1 MLEKNI
7 VLVGFMG
14 CGKTTVG
21 RRLAGKL
28 DFEFLDTDIQIQND
42 IRMSVNDIFAKYGE
56 QYFRK
61 LERNL
66 CKLIAVNTGLIVATG
81 GGIIKS
87 KSNLDSLKV
96 SGTIVYLEASP
107 EKIYGNIKYDTSRP
121 LLNGVF
127 DKLKRIEELLNERK
141 PLYES
146 CADITINTD
155 NNNIEDTVEEIIS
168 LTRKGFFN
176 EENQIDKRSEH

>member
-1 MLEKNI
+1 M
-7 VLVGFMG
+7 
-14 CGKTTVG
+14 
-21 RRLAGKL
+21 
-28 DFEFLDTDIQIQND
+28 
-42 IRMSVNDIFAKYGE
+42 
-56 QYFRK
+56 
-61 LERNL
+61 
-66 CKLIAVNTGLIVATG
+66 
-81 GGIIKS
+81 
-87 KSNLDSLKV
+87 KV
-96 SGTIVYLEASP
+96 SGTIVYLEASS

-155 NNNIEDTVEEIIS
+155 NNNIEDTAEEIIS